1 MALDVYDQI
10 YAFINGYLLVEAT
23 QIQTGLESDD
33 QRILTLIKGFAGI
46 SPSPDVRVVKVEN
59 VVPST
64 GFEFDFERAK
74 LNREL
79 IEIKLQSGAT
89 GKSMISKG
97 FLLNV
102 NLDGGVGKATTVS
115 FDFVGEP
122 AIFE

>member
-1 MALDVYDQI
+1 MALDLYDQI
-10 YAFINGYLLVEAT
+10 YAFINGDLLVEAT
-23 QIQTGLESDD
+23 QVQTGLESDD
-33 QRILTLIKGFAGI
+33 QKIMTLIKGFAGI
-46 SPSPDVRVVKVEN
+46 APSPDVRVVKVEN

-74 LNREL
+74 LDRTL

-97 FLLNV
+97 FIMAV
-102 NLDGGVGKATTVS
+102 NIDAGVGKALTVS

-122 AIFE
+122 ALFE

>member
-10 YAFINGYLLVEAT
+10 YAFINGNLLVEAT

-64 GFEFDFERAK
+64 GFEFDFEKAK

-79 IEIKLQSGAT
+79 IEIKLHYRVHG
-89 GKSMISKG
+89 
-97 FLLNV
+97 
-102 NLDGGVGKATTVS
+102 DGSRRRARLREFKDRA
-115 FDFVGEP
+115 
-122 AIFE
+122 A